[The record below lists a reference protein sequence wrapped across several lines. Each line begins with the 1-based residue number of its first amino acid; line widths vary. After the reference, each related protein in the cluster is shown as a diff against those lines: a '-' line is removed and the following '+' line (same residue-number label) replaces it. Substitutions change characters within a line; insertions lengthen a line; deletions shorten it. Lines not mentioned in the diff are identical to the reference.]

1 MLRGDPE
8 GLDTTSFAAFRIRF
22 LISEHIGL
30 GWVDFIFLH
39 RFRHHERRRLT
50 AFAMFFRNVRAS
62 IEIVQYNS
70 MFFQLLGECLVEL
83 FGVLQCKVATSNTG
97 LVRDDNQQI
106 TQFLKMRS
114 ASATPGNNSSSW
126 VL

>member
-50 AFAMFFRNVRAS
+50 AFAMFFRSVRAS

-70 MFFQLLGECLVEL
+70 MF
-83 FGVLQCKVATSNTG
+83 
-97 LVRDDNQQI
+97 
-106 TQFLKMRS
+106 
-114 ASATPGNNSSSW
+114 SSSW
-126 VL
+126 ASARLNCSASSSVK

>member
-1 MLRGDPE
+1 MFLCDPE
-8 GLDTTSFAAFRIRF
+8 RLDTASFAAFRIR
-22 LISEHIGL
+22 LLVSEHIGL
-30 GWVDFIFLH
+30 GRVDVILLH

-50 AFAMFFRNVRAS
+50 AFAMFFRSVRAS

-70 MFFQLLGECLVEL
+70 MFFQLLGECPVEL

>member
-1 MLRGDPE
+1 
-8 GLDTTSFAAFRIRF
+8 
-22 LISEHIGL
+22 
-30 GWVDFIFLH
+30 
-39 RFRHHERRRLT
+39 
-50 AFAMFFRNVRAS
+50 MFFRNVRAS

-106 TQFLKMRS
+106 TQFLKN
-114 ASATPGNNSSSW
+114 AECFGYTGQ
-126 VL
+126 

>member
-1 MLRGDPE
+1 
-8 GLDTTSFAAFRIRF
+8 
-22 LISEHIGL
+22 
-30 GWVDFIFLH
+30 
-39 RFRHHERRRLT
+39 
-50 AFAMFFRNVRAS
+50 
-62 IEIVQYNS
+62 

-106 TQFLKMRS
+106 TQFLKN
-114 ASATPGNNSSSW
+114 AECFATPGNNSSSW